1 MATVCTP
8 GLLQLVFAQV
18 CKALGEG
25 VKTQLFSRG
34 EGDPRSSPPNS
45 VVQSWD
51 RRRPR
56 WGQGRS
62 GGLCAPDVDLGGG
75 LYTLGAVGE
84 RPDPIPRVR
93 SLAGGMRRGV
103 GTGPHPWAPEV
114 STRSDAHP

>member
-45 VVQSWD
+45 VVQLGQTQAQMGPGQEW
-51 RRRPR
+51 RPVCP
-56 WGQGRS
+56 G
-62 GGLCAPDVDLGGG
+62 C
-75 LYTLGAVGE
+75 
-84 RPDPIPRVR
+84 
-93 SLAGGMRRGV
+93 
-103 GTGPHPWAPEV
+103 
-114 STRSDAHP
+114 

>member
-34 EGDPRSSPPNS
+34 EGDPRSSPPTLWS
-45 VVQSWD
+45 SWD

-62 GGLCAPDVDLGGG
+62 GGLCAPDVDLGG
-75 LYTLGAVGE
+75 
-84 RPDPIPRVR
+84 
-93 SLAGGMRRGV
+93 SLHPGGCGREAR
-103 GTGPHPWAPEV
+103 PHPSGEESSGW
-114 STRSDAHP
+114 DAEGSGHWPSPLGS